1 MKEIITLFTTVLVAL
16 VLALIGKT
24 IETALKL
31 SLAFANTP
39 KNIITISFILPRYMF
54 KALHIIHKKNNRI
67 RGCTQFAAALNSR
80 LHSI

>member
-31 SLAFANTP
+31 SLAFAILIVLLYYFDITA
-39 KNIITISFILPRYMF
+39 IIF
-54 KALHIIHKKNNRI
+54 
-67 RGCTQFAAALNSR
+67 TQSGANY
-80 LHSI
+80 SINHG

>member
-31 SLAFANTP
+31 SLAFAILIVLLYYFDTNNPANTP
-39 KNIITISFILPRYMF
+39 KNIITISFILPHYIL
-54 KALHIIHKKNNRI
+54 K
-67 RGCTQFAAALNSR
+67 T
-80 LHSI
+80 

>member
-31 SLAFANTP
+31 SLAFA
-39 KNIITISFILPRYMF
+39 ILIVLLYYFDITAVIF
-54 KALHIIHKKNNRI
+54 
-67 RGCTQFAAALNSR
+67 TQSGANY
-80 LHSI
+80 SINHG